1 MYVLKEDVSPE
12 KQIQEWSK
20 DMPYI
25 SVDELS
31 TEDAWVSTAEEDLIE
46 ESLVHQWLCESGE
59 INESSDQDK
68 VYQPWDIIMINTH
81 DIPGL
86 EKHRILLVESGV
98 IDDGCEYSGFEFSS
112 NLNKANKNNNK
123 YPDNLYISSYASI
136 LQGKSDVNKP
146 IILKIDHLVKF
157 TNENLSE
164 HGTHKGRVN
173 NEFREFVKEAYNN
186 YRNGRSDL
194 NAAKYWEK

>member
-1 MYVLKEDVSPE
+1 MYVLREDVSPE

-20 DMPYI
+20 DTPCI

-46 ESLVHQWLCESGE
+46 ESLIHQWLCESGE
-59 INESSDQDK
+59 INESNDQDK
-68 VYQPWDIIMINTH
+68 IYQPWDIIMINTH

-98 IDDGCEYSGFEFSS
+98 IDGGCEYSGFEFSS

-136 LQGKSDVNKP
+136 LQGKSDINKP

-157 TNENLSE
+157 TNKNLSE

-173 NEFREFVKEAYNN
+173 DEFREFVKEAYNN
-186 YRNGRSDL
+186 YKNGRSDL
-194 NAAKYWEK
+194 NATKYWEK